1 MSLQPFFRSGTGEE
15 YRGGIRFVALNVYT
29 SNRIEELVTRLGDV
43 LGARSLADPFS
54 PEVLVVQSRGMQRWL
69 AMELAARFGVWAN
82 ARYPFPN
89 AFVQEL
95 FTAAVPE
102 ARDLSPFDPGVMTWR
117 IMELLPDFLDHSA
130 FASIRGYLAGG
141 ERELKLFQ
149 LAGKIA
155 DTFDQYT
162 IFRPEM
168 LAGWEAGREE
178 HWQAMLWR
186 ALVAAGGLH
195 RQRLREEFFSRL
207 ARRDVAD
214 PGLPERIAVFGISYL
229 PKFHLEVFSRI
240 SPFTEVNLFVM
251 SPCREY
257 WADILPERVLAR
269 LSPEERAAR
278 IEGNPLLA
286 SLGRLGKEFSDT
298 IVDLSATAGGEADLY
313 RETDGTTLL
322 EMIRDDILNLR
333 GGEPHLPKRVI
344 GEGDRSLRIHSCHSP
359 MRETEVLHD
368 NLLALFEEMKE
379 LEPRQVLVMTP
390 DIEAYA
396 PYISAIFDGCQDP
409 SKRIPYSIADRSPG
423 RRGRIVDT
431 FLAILDLPGR
441 RFPVT
446 AVMDIFAATRVHE
459 RFGVVGAELDL
470 VRRWLEETRIR
481 WGMDEEERRAAGF
494 PPFRENSWRAGL
506 DRLLLGYA
514 MPEEG
519 GSLFGGMLPYDAM
532 EGEGPAVLGRFLT
545 FVERLHGVLAD
556 LERPRLLSEWKELL
570 RRIPDDFFAPAEES
584 GFELAALQRIFAD
597 MGELQGMSGFAGK
610 VGLPVIRSWLK
621 GRLERE
627 QAGAGF
633 LSGGVT
639 FCAMLPMRS
648 IPFRV
653 IAIMGMNDD
662 SFPRQNRPPGFDLIA
677 AERRP
682 GDRSLRD
689 EDRYLFLEALLSAR
703 ERLLISYTGQS
714 VRDNTPLPPSVLVEE
729 LLDYLERRYTDGSSD
744 FPASLATRH
753 RLQPFSPA
761 YFAGKGELFSYA
773 DEECRAVT
781 KRLGGTVPAP
791 PFVAEPLPEPPD
803 ELRTVSLGNLLSFF
817 DNPARYFARTRLGI
831 TLDEAASPL
840 EDREPFGL
848 DSLDA
853 YGLRRELLE
862 RTLAG
867 EDPAALFPVARA
879 RGLLPPAR
887 QGEIAFRA
895 MAAESAEFAGRVAG
909 LRGGGTSL
917 EPLAVD
923 LCVGPFR
930 VTGTLGGIWSERLVR
945 HRCAKLSGRD
955 QVRLWIEH
963 LVLNAVAASGYPA
976 ASVLAMSDGTLAFIP
991 AAESLASLETMLH
1004 LYWEG
1009 LRRPLRFFPRS
1020 AAAYAKKWELGS
1032 ARTTWGGDFHP
1043 ENNDPYYRLCFGGED
1058 PLGGEFER
1066 ISRAIFE
1073 PLGLHRGE

>member
-1 MSLQPFFRSGTGEE
+1 M
-15 YRGGIRFVALNVYT
+15 ALNVYT
-29 SNRIEELVTRLGDV
+29 SNRMEELAARLGDV
-43 LGARSLADPFS
+43 LGARPLADPLS

-95 FTAAVPE
+95 FTAAVPG
-102 ARDLSPFDPGVMTWR
+102 ARELSSFDPAVLTWR
-117 IMELLPDFLDHSA
+117 IMALLPDFLDHPA
-130 FASIRGYLAGG
+130 FASIGGYLTGG
-141 ERELKLFQ
+141 GGELKLYQ
-149 LAGKIA
+149 LSGKIA

-168 LAGWEAGREE
+168 LAGWEQGSEE
-178 HWQAMLWR
+178 HWQALLWR

-195 RQRLREEFFSRL
+195 RQRLREEFFDRL
-207 ARRDVAD
+207 ARRDLAD
-214 PGLPERIAVFGISYL
+214 LGLPERITVFGVSYL

-286 SLGRLGKEFSDT
+286 SLGRLGKEFSDI
-298 IVDLSATAGGEADLY
+298 IVELSAAAGGEADLY
-313 RETDGTTLL
+313 REAGGTTLL

-333 GGEPHLPKRVI
+333 GGEPHLPKRRI

-359 MRETEVLHD
+359 MREVEVLHD
-368 NLLALFEEMKE
+368 NLLALFEEMEE

-396 PYISAIFDGCQDP
+396 PYISAFFDGCRDP
-409 SKRIPYSIADRSPG
+409 GKRIPYAIADRGIG
-423 RRGRIVDT
+423 RGGGLAEM

-446 AVMDIFAATRVHE
+446 AVMDIFAAAPVHE
-459 RFGVVGAELDL
+459 RFGVDSPGLDL

-514 MPEEG
+514 MPEES
-519 GSLFGGMLPYDAM
+519 GSLFGGILPCDAM

-545 FVERLHGVLAD
+545 FVERLHGLLAD
-556 LERPRLLSEWKELL
+556 LEQPRLLPEWEELL
-570 RRIPDDFFAPAEES
+570 RRIPDDFFAPAEEA
-584 GFELAALQRIFAD
+584 GFELAALQRIFD
-597 MGELQGMSGFAGK
+597 EMRELQRVSGFAGR
-610 VGLPVIRSWLK
+610 VGLPVIRAWLG
-621 GRLERE
+621 GRLEHE
-627 QAGAGF
+627 QPGAGF

-653 IAIMGMNDD
+653 IAILGMNDD

-703 ERLLISYTGQS
+703 ERLLISYIGQS
-714 VRDNTPLPPSVLVEE
+714 VRDNATLPPSVLVEE
-729 LLDYLERRYTDGSSD
+729 LLDYLERGYSDGPAD
-744 FPASLATRH
+744 FPASLVTRH

-761 YFAGKGELFSYA
+761 YFTGKGELFSYA

-781 KRLGGTVPAP
+781 KRLAGTVPAP
-791 PFVAEPLPEPPD
+791 PFVAEPLPEPAG
-803 ELRTVSLGNLLSFF
+803 ELRTVPLGNLLSFF

-831 TLDEAASPL
+831 TLDEAAPPL

-848 DSLDA
+848 GSLDA
-853 YGLRRELLE
+853 YALRRELLE
-862 RTLAG
+862 RLLAG
-867 EDPAALFPVARA
+867 DDSATLFPVARA

-887 QGEIAFRA
+887 QGEIAFQA
-895 MAAESAEFAGRVAG
+895 IAAEVAEFAARVAE
-909 LRGGGTSL
+909 LQGGGGDL

-923 LCVGPFR
+923 LSVGPFR
-930 VTGTLGGIWSERLVR
+930 VTGTLGGIRSERLFR
-945 HRCAKLSGRD
+945 YRCAKLSGRD

-963 LVLNAVAASGYPA
+963 LVLNAVAAGGYPA
-976 ASVLAMSDGTLAFIP
+976 ASVLAMSDATLAFMP
-991 AAESLASLETMLH
+991 AVESLACLETLLH

-1020 AAAYAKKWELGS
+1020 AAAYARKWELGS
-1032 ARTTWGGDFHP
+1032 ARSVWGGDHYP
-1043 ENNDPYYRLCFGGED
+1043 ERDDPYYRLCFAGED
-1058 PLGGEFER
+1058 PLDGEFER

-1073 PLGLHRGE
+1073 PLMLHCGE